1 MRREQGSILFISILI
16 LTVIGVLG
24 AAILM
29 IAEKER
35 KMVDSAKAQYD
46 TFYAAE
52 DCVDQGMYWLEKQN
66 VMGKL
71 PLALLDTEDYVTVHE
86 GKMSVDVS
94 DTATSSEI
102 QCSYTVKE
110 RGIGAVVSGN
120 DISEAYEYTNPDI
133 GKQFYYEVESIGT
146 DGKSSKT
153 VVEANA
159 IYGL

>member
-52 DCVDQGMYWLEKQN
+52 DCIDQGMYWLEKQN

-86 GKMSVDVS
+86 GEMNIDVTDNS
-94 DTATSSEI
+94 TSSAVR
-102 QCSYTVKE
+102 CTYTVKE
-110 RGIGAVVSGN
+110 RGIGAVVPGN
-120 DISEAYEYTNPDI
+120 DISDSGVDY
-133 GKQFYYEVESIGT
+133 GKQYYYGVDSTGSSEGP
-146 DGKSSKT
+146 SKT
-153 VVEANA
+153 DISVMV